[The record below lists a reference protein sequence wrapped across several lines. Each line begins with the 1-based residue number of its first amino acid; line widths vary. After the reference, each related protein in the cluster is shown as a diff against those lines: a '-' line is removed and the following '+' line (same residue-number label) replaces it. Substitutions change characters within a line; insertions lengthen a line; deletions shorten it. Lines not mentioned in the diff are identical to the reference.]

1 MKRTLLTLVL
11 TCVSLLT
18 FAQNNVVDEVIWVVG
33 DEAILKSDVENVR
46 RDPDWG
52 QIHGNPY
59 CVIPERIAIQKLFL
73 HQAVIDS
80 IDVTDQDVSRE
91 VESTLNEYVL
101 RAGSKEKLEEY
112 MSKPFAQI
120 REDLFESLRNQN
132 IMQEMQRSLTK
143 DIKVTPAEV
152 RRHFKDMPEDSL
164 PYIQTQVE
172 VEIIMKQPV
181 IPREEIDRVKGQLR
195 ELADRVNKGESFATL
210 ARMFSVCPSYRKGGE
225 LGYTSKAEWDPTFAN
240 VAFSL
245 TDTKK
250 VSKVFESENGFHIV
264 QLIDKRG
271 DKVNCRHILLR
282 PQLEQENI
290 DTCMMRLD
298 SLAEDVRLEKYTFE
312 DAASAISDDKDTRN
326 NRGLMSRLI
335 ASETGGATRTSRYT
349 MSDLA
354 TESSE
359 IAQMVD
365 GLQIGE
371 ISKPFMMINKKGKEV
386 CAIVKLKNRIKA
398 HRANMQE
405 DFQILREEVLA
416 QKKQEFIDDWIREK
430 QKSTYVRINEDWRT
444 CEFEYPGWVK

>member
-1 MKRTLLTLVL
+1 MKKYFLLLVL
-11 TCVSLLT
+11 SLTSMAT

-33 DEAILKSDVENVR
+33 DEAILKSDVESMR
-46 RDPDWG
+46 TDPDWG
-52 QIHGNPY
+52 RIPGNPY

-80 IDVTDQDVSRE
+80 IDVTDEDVNRE
-91 VESTLNEYVL
+91 VEQTLNEYVM

-112 MSKPFAQI
+112 MKKPFNQI
-120 REDLFESLRNQN
+120 REDLFDNTRNQS
-132 IMQEMQRSLTK
+132 IVQEMQRTLTK

-152 RRHFKDMPEDSL
+152 RRFFKDMPEDSL

-181 IPREEIDRVKGQLR
+181 IPREEIDRVKSRLR
-195 ELADRVNKGESFATL
+195 ELADRVNKGESFASL

-225 LGYTSKAEWDPTFAN
+225 LGYTSKAEWDPTFAS

-245 TDTKK
+245 NDPKK

-271 DKVNCRHILLR
+271 DKINVRHILMR
-282 PQLEQENI
+282 PQLEQANI
-290 DTCMMRLD
+290 DTCMLRLD
-298 SLAEDVRLEKYTFE
+298 SLAQDVRDNKYTFE
-312 DAASAISDDKDTRN
+312 EVASVISDDKDSRN
-326 NRGLMSRLI
+326 NRGLMSRPI
-335 ASETGGATRTSRYT
+335 MTDTGRSMTSRYT

-354 TESSE
+354 EESSE
-359 IAQMVD
+359 IARMVD
-365 GLQIGE
+365 GLEIGE
-371 ISKPFMMINKKGKEV
+371 ISQPFQMINKKGKEV
-386 CAIVKLKNRIKA
+386 CALVKLKNRIKA
-398 HRANMQE
+398 HRATMQE
-405 DFQILREEVLA
+405 DFQVLREVVLA
-416 QKKQEFIDDWIREK
+416 DKKQKFINEWIQDK